1 MTYQMKRHQRPATL
15 PAWEAPDV
23 LVLDLRECMGMFLG
37 QGKLSK
43 LPIAASEQP

>member
-1 MTYQMKRHQRPATL
+1 MSYQIKRHQRSATL

-23 LVLDLRECMGMFLG
+23 LVLDLRECMGTFLA

-43 LPIAASEQP
+43 LPVPASEQP